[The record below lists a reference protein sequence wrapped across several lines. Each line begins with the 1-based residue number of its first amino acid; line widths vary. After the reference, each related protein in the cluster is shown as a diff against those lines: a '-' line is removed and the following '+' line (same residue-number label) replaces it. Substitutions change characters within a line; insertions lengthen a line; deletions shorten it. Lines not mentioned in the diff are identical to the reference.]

1 MPRPSVPDPHRWI
14 VPAVVVVMGGLLWA
28 TGTAILAAR
37 PDPGTLTSR
46 IAVARTDDGGALRV
60 VVEGCD
66 ALSVRRVTVRDASG
80 TVWEVEG
87 RSPPSR
93 ANFVIGQT
101 ADPMTVTRVLDDPL
115 APDATYWVDVE
126 SDRVETLSFT
136 LQSVPPVGVLH
147 EGVEMTTE
155 GFHSLVERQHCQAAR
170 RIPFAGSILAQV
182 LLILAGAAFAVVAAG
197 LTSREA

>member
-1 MPRPSVPDPHRWI
+1 MPRPSAPDPQRWV
-14 VPAVVVVMGGLLWA
+14 VPVVVVVMGGLLWA
-28 TGTAILAAR
+28 TGAAILAGR

-46 IAVARTDDGGALRV
+46 IAVAKTDDGAALRI

-66 ALSVRRVTVRDASG
+66 TLSVRRVTVRDVSG

-93 ANFVIGQT
+93 TNFVVGQT
-101 ADPMTVTRVLDDPL
+101 ADPMIVTRVLDGPL

-136 LQSVPPVGVLH
+136 LRSVPPVGVLH

-155 GFHSLVERQHCQAAR
+155 GFHSLVERQHCQAAH
-170 RIPFAGSILAQV
+170 RIPFAGSVVAQV
-182 LLILAGAAFAVVAAG
+182 LLILAGAAFAVVAVG
-197 LTSREA
+197 LLDRE